1 MGKQNNI
8 LSSLLQQKQY
18 IAQNNDRVMR
28 MYGHLMDDR
37 YKQLQTSK
45 NNSYLASI
53 EQQIAI
59 QQEKAMA
66 EVVREA
72 TAQIV
77 KNTEIELKTDAV
89 KLAKEL
95 KQQLDDIFSK

>member
-1 MGKQNNI
+1 
-8 LSSLLQQKQY
+8 
-18 IAQNNDRVMR
+18 
-28 MYGHLMDDR
+28 
-37 YKQLQTSK
+37 
-45 NNSYLASI
+45 
-53 EQQIAI
+53 
-59 QQEKAMA
+59 MA

-95 KQQLDDIFSK
+95 KQ